1 MKYITWKWYF
11 RRGVLRKIALH
22 FRLVQL
28 VMQDQIRGDDK
39 ASVEG
44 NERVLLFPILSVSG
58 AKFSPQRIADD
69 IHPGRLTAGTYKSP
83 I

>member
-22 FRLVQL
+22 FGL
-28 VMQDQIRGDDK
+28 VMQDQIRGDDQ